1 MMDLL
6 SRLVAIEAIKQLKVR
21 YARFVDTKSWE
32 SLVDVFTEDAIVRHP
47 HLGTLRGPTDIIRAI
62 SASMGEATFGHH
74 LGMPEIDLVGDG
86 RARAIWSVIVH
97 SQRSDNA
104 GEWVDETRS
113 EYHEDYR
120 QGPDGHWRIASMS
133 SVPILRTSTPV
144 TSVDRNETA
153 PLGGKI
159 DAGKTD

>member
-1 MMDLL
+1 
-6 SRLVAIEAIKQLKVR
+6 
-21 YARFVDTKSWE
+21 
-32 SLVDVFTEDAIVRHP
+32 
-47 HLGTLRGPTDIIRAI
+47 
-62 SASMGEATFGHH
+62 MGEATFGHH

-97 SQRSDNA
+97 SQRGDST

-120 QGPDGHWRIASMS
+120 QGPDGDWRIASMS

-144 TSVDRNETA
+144 TSRDRNETA
-153 PLGGKI
+153 PLGGKT